1 MTSPEPSLLKFFRP
15 SAWMVLH
22 PFVVLLLIV
31 VFIGLSHV
39 LFFVQLSKIDILPN
53 WCFLAIMSLHHCSAD

>member
-1 MTSPEPSLLKFFRP
+1 MYGGRAGLVYEVGRSVLLLFRP

-39 LFFVQLSKIDILPN
+39 FVQLSKIDILPN
-53 WCFLAIMSLHHCSAD
+53 WCF